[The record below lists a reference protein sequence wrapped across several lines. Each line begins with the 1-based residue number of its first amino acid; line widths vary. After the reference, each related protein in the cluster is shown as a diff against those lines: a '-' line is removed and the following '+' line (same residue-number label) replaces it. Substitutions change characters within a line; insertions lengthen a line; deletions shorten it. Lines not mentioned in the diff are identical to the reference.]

1 MVDTAGSAGEGEDA
15 RVPTVEDIKE
25 QGNQC
30 VRAGNFKEAILHY
43 TEAIKMNPND
53 ATLYSNR
60 SLAFLKEKLYYYAN
74 EDAEKTIQLRP
85 DWAKGYFRRGEVQ
98 TAAGHYD
105 TALLAYGRALQLLPN
120 DITIINAARKTAG
133 LSSHEAKMAKRLPWI
148 FVAAGALLGVIIS
161 LADKFLAEAPSLKHP
176 FLSIFLIMVLASIGY
191 GSYRIYR
198 YMVNAQRKGNLEAP
212 VDLLEGFEKQQDEA
226 EDTGETAGAPRNRYT
241 KAQARQRFR
250 KGKSS

>member
-1 MVDTAGSAGEGEDA
+1 MVDTAEGTPDVRE
-15 RVPTVEDIKE
+15 PTAEDIKE

-43 TEAIKMNPND
+43 TEAIKMSPND

-60 SLAFLKEKLYYYAN
+60 SLAFLKENLFYYAN
-74 EDAEKTIQLRP
+74 DDAEKTIQLRP

-133 LSSHEAKMAKRLPWI
+133 LSSQEAKMAKRHPWI
-148 FVAAGALLGVIIS
+148 FVGAGAVLGVIIT
-161 LADKFLAEAPSLKHP
+161 LADKFLAETPSLKHP
-176 FLSIFLIMVLASIGY
+176 SLAIFLIVVLAVVGY
-191 GSYRIYR
+191 GIYRVYR

-212 VDLLEGFEKQQDEA
+212 VDLLEGFQKQEET
-226 EDTGETAGAPRNRYT
+226 EDIPESSGAARNRYT

-250 KGKSS
+250 KGKNT